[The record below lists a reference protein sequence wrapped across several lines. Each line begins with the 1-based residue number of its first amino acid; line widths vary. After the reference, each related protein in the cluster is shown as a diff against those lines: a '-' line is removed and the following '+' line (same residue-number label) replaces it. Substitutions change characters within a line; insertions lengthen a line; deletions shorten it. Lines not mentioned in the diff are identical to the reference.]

1 MSLVK
6 HSFGD
11 GPTRSSSHLTGASD
25 HSLIPL
31 YIVAA
36 HMSISRQSNQ
46 RIGLQA
52 ATCLEG
58 PGMKQRH
65 VISHHM
71 HIYLS
76 LSLTLPFHRPQRR

>member
-1 MSLVK
+1 MPLQMSLKKGVDMSLVK

-46 RIGLQA
+46 RIGRRLQHA
-52 ATCLEG
+52 WKDPE
-58 PGMKQRH
+58 
-65 VISHHM
+65 
-71 HIYLS
+71 
-76 LSLTLPFHRPQRR
+76 